1 MPTRRQFLFTSAAS
15 ALATVVVTKRA
26 FASVTEGRLDTASLA
41 DAPPSVITVYK
52 DPSCGCCEKWCKHL
66 ASNGF
71 VVQPQDTKDVDA
83 IKKQMYVPTKLQSCH
98 TALVGRYVV
107 EGHVPADLIK
117 KMLKEQPQFLGL
129 AVPGMVNGS
138 PGMEADTKE
147 KYDVLTFDRSG
158 KTSVYASR

>member
-1 MPTRRQFLFTSAAS
+1 MPTRRQFLFQSAAS
-15 ALATVVVTKRA
+15 ALATVAVSKRA
-26 FASVTEGRLDTASLA
+26 FAFAARGNASPDL
-41 DAPPSVITVYK
+41 APPVITVYK

-83 IKKQMYVPTKLQSCH
+83 IKKQMYVPEKLQSCH

-107 EGHVPADLIK
+107 EGHVPADVIK

-129 AVPGMVNGS
+129 AVPGMPTGS
-138 PGMEADTKE
+138 PGMEGTPKD
-147 KYDVLTFDRSG
+147 KYEVVSFDRTG
-158 KTSVYASR
+158 KTGVYASR